1 MQVMTDGKQ
10 PLINL
15 GERCGV
21 DSAKRLAA
29 TLVQSAQYGTPLTE
43 ALRGLMGELRAE
55 TITRFEARAA
65 RMPVLLTM
73 PMVGFILPSLFLVI
87 GGPAIVQVM
96 HAVN

>member
-1 MQVMTDGKQ
+1 
-10 PLINL
+10 
-15 GERCGV
+15 
-21 DSAKRLAA
+21 
-29 TLVQSAQYGTPLTE
+29 
-43 ALRGLMGELRAE
+43 MGELRAE